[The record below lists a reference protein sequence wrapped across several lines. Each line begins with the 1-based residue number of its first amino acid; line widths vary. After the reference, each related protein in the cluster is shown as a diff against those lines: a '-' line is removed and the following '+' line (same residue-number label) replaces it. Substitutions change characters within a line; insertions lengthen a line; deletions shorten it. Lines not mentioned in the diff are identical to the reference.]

1 MASFA
6 LALISAPQ
14 VQAGSVWLIMK
25 EAVRVEGSRFA
36 LDLEKLEMRD
46 MDQCEEQGA
55 VFMASERMGRDRENM
70 LVLNAWRLTNE
81 IRLRSSEYFHC

>member
-55 VFMASERMGRDRENM
+55 VFMASERMGRDRGKYVGFEC
-70 LVLNAWRLTNE
+70 LEAK
-81 IRLRSSEYFHC
+81 